1 MSRAALVILAVA
13 LAVALAVLA
22 AAAGRAAAEPLPAG
36 SIGPIVGASAGT
48 GADASHL
55 GFGSEVGGYAAWQPM
70 TTDQRVGW
78 SLRWSTVFGYLFDA
92 DAARIDDRLRT
103 VEMDFT
109 AGLRVRPGRQ
119 GRYLTLRGG
128 AEFLRANEPIP
139 PANSR
144 VFIGP
149 IASVGVDQYAFGALL
164 FSVDVRY
171 GLIANGPSSVS
182 LLIGVGLSI

>member
-1 MSRAALVILAVA
+1 MMRAALIMIATALVA
-13 LAVALAVLA
+13 
-22 AAAGRAAAEPLPAG
+22 RSAAAEPLPAG
-36 SIGPIVGASAGT
+36 SIGPIVGATSGT
-48 GADASHL
+48 GADANHL
-55 GFGSEVGGYAAWQPM
+55 GFGSELGGYAAWQPM

-78 SLRWSTVFGYLFDA
+78 ALRWSTVFGYLFDA

-149 IASVGVDQYAFGALL
+149 IASVGIDQYAFGAVLL
-164 FSVDVRY
+164 SVDVRY

-182 LLIGVGLSI
+182 LLFAIGLNI